1 MWSGSARENSALRLS
16 VTYCPSV
23 STLPVVCDRYFF
35 ILKLD
40 STFSPSSSYSTHTHA
55 AWAVRN
61 DGLGGRN
68 PSPVFCKTLP
78 LAGSHPPLTRTRPLP
93 RAFSAGIV
101 VTASKM
107 KMELQFLAKALRDLV
122 AASVVITAA
131 NSGARPAILAFVV
144 KSCRSF
150 FFF

>member
-1 MWSGSARENSALRLS
+1 MKICTFYVVWKCKGEQCTSVVRDLLS
-16 VTYCPSV
+16 FCIDFTCCLWP
-23 STLPVVCDRYFF
+23 LFFF

-40 STFSPSSSYSTHTHA
+40 STFSPSSSDTHTHA

-131 NSGARPAILAFVV
+131 NSGARPAILPFVV
-144 KSCRSF
+144 CRS
-150 FFF
+150 